1 MGVDPPANPG
11 HAGRGA
17 EPGAAAAG
25 RNKGETAGRREIE
38 VNSAGEAAN
47 QEVNEREGRKQKG
60 TKCCDVIHS
69 EALQLNQRDGE

>member
-1 MGVDPPANPG
+1 M
-11 HAGRGA
+11 
-17 EPGAAAAG
+17 
-25 RNKGETAGRREIE
+25 
-38 VNSAGEAAN
+38 NSAGEAAN